1 MIGRRSVLNEGVVV
15 HVVRNK
21 VLITAVLA
29 LLGSVLALVGGDVR
43 NPITVVGLIMVATSP
58 IISFFIVYL
67 WYIRRFK
74 GLS

>member
-1 MIGRRSVLNEGVVV
+1 MV

>member
-1 MIGRRSVLNEGVVV
+1 VIGRRSVLNEGVVV